1 MVDKDTILQV
11 ICGLMKHPQ
20 YLSETDR
27 YNLSIADFSSTFE
40 KYVFSAIFNLYK
52 NGAQIITPVD
62 IDNYFNTHKTAKVV
76 FEKSNGIEYLQ
87 DALEFS
93 QEENFPFYYS
103 RLKKF
108 NALQSLREQGFPIDH
123 LYVEDLTRNDAKEIN
138 DKFEAMDI
146 RDIFDSVKKKFMKIE
161 SDYSTGDASETA
173 EANKN
178 IQKLIDSLKIRPEV
192 GAPLQGRIFNTICR
206 GARRTKF
213 YIRSFASGV
222 GKTRYAVG
230 DACMLAYP
238 IRFNTQNWEWEW
250 NGSCEKT
257 LFIATEQELEEIQT
271 LILAYLSGIN
281 EEKILY
287 GSYNEEEEKVI
298 QQAVKV
304 MEFYKDNL
312 FIVRLSNPNI
322 EQIKAIVRQNWI
334 VNNIKNVFYDY
345 IFSSPS
351 LLNEF
356 RDLRIRE
363 DVVLNM
369 LSTALKDLAVE
380 MGLFV
385 MTATQTNAKS
395 EEEGGIKNESAI
407 RGARSII
414 DKCDIACIGSRVTSE
429 ELELLSGITE
439 QIGIVP
445 NHVIDVYKVRRGRY
459 VNVKIWISAD
469 LGTCRRTDLFVTDE
483 KYRSIENFQAIEFM
497 FTEEDNGV
505 IEVLKEL
512 NSDVQAR
519 PTVKFDDVTN
529 NTAAQKSV
537 LDNEIGGAQID
548 VDNYVDNY
556 ADDDVDEIV
565 DKLEKKGLF
574 GNLL

>member
-1 MVDKDTILQV
+1 
-11 ICGLMKHPQ
+11 MKHPQ

-529 NTAAQKSV
+529 NAAAQKSV

-556 ADDDVDEIV
+556 VDDDVDEIV

>member
-1 MVDKDTILQV
+1 
-11 ICGLMKHPQ
+11 MKHPQ

-287 GSYNEEEEKVI
+287 GSYNKEEEKVI

-529 NTAAQKSV
+529 NAAAQKSV

-556 ADDDVDEIV
+556 VDDDVDEIV

>member
-1 MVDKDTILQV
+1 
-11 ICGLMKHPQ
+11 MKHPQ

-298 QQAVKV
+298 QQAVRV

-529 NTAAQKSV
+529 NAAAQKSV
-537 LDNEIGGAQID
+537 LDNEVGGAQID